1 MAEGH
6 ERGECGC
13 LDKKAGRPGTLG
25 LPLGTTPRHSRMAA
39 TGTEDCFLL
48 SGLEERAVLE
58 IRRGSCWFIKAWV
71 IFFCSEQSQS
81 LH

>member
-13 LDKKAGRPGTLG
+13 LDKKALG

-48 SGLEERAVLE
+48 SGLEERVVLE

-71 IFFCSEQSQS
+71 VFSCSEQSQS